1 MRIGRNCAEVT
12 VISVHCIE
20 CGRDK
25 MVTTFQAVL
34 SVSVKVYGRRAV
46 AAVVFNQEPFC
57 PASVLNMLFYS
68 LLLLVLCCEKAVLCN
83 CQAQCTAL

>member
-25 MVTTFQAVL
+25 MVATFQAVL
-34 SVSVKVYGRRAV
+34 SVSVKVYGRRVV
-46 AAVVFNQEPFC
+46 AAVVFNQ
-57 PASVLNMLFYS
+57 
-68 LLLLVLCCEKAVLCN
+68 
-83 CQAQCTAL
+83 